1 MTEDRMNE
9 IIIETNR
16 MQIDLSGSQA
26 DITRHYI
33 SQVLALGNAHL
44 NRCSEFLNESVDSIR
59 RLEPELDSLEDHLT
73 VMEDELYLNNAEVQ
87 QMPSQRL
94 KDALV
99 RQKTKETRQR
109 VIELRSRR
117 KSITNL
123 IKIIENRMKSVQ
135 NTIISVKKQFES
147 TMMTAKYLNYDPS
160 AIETTITGGSY
171 SDPALEQPAEDPAIE
186 DLLR

>member
-1 MTEDRMNE
+1 MTDDRMSE
-9 IIIETNR
+9 IIIEANKA
-16 MQIDLSGSQA
+16 QIDLSGNQA
-26 DITRHYI
+26 DITRHYLT
-33 SQVLALGNAHL
+33 QVLALGNSHL
-44 NRCSEFLNESVDSIR
+44 NRCSEFLNEAVDSIR
-59 RLEPELDSLEDHLT
+59 RLEPELDTLEDHLA

-99 RQKTKETRQR
+99 RQKTKDTRQR

-117 KSITNL
+117 KSLTNL

-147 TMMTAKYLNYDPS
+147 TMMTAKYLNYDPTV
-160 AIETTITGGSY
+160 IENPINESY
-171 SDPALEQPAEDPAIE
+171 SDPALHQPAEDPAI
-186 DLLR
+186 DDILG